1 MILDI
6 LIESSKNVY
15 NEIKDLLGTSEGAS
29 KISLGAGGDISRKID
44 IVAETAV
51 LNTIKS
57 NNISPVIIGEECG
70 IVNLNKSFSS
80 SSSSSSSFSS
90 SSSSS
95 SSSNNNDNGFVIMDA
110 VDGTTNAIRGIPFSC
125 CSLAFANEFKL
136 SSVTDA
142 VVLDLFTGDI
152 YSASKQKGSFFNN
165 KKISVRNEK
174 DFSSITSLEDL
185 KSIDVLIGTNVSGVP
200 SHILGEI
207 SKVISFS
214 SHIRHFGA
222 NALELCYFARGF
234 MDAYID
240 IRGKIRS
247 TDMAAAYLIAKEAGG
262 ILYSSNGQELDS
274 ELGLKNKLSF
284 YAVSNKRLFDLIKSS
299 E

>member
-1 MILDI
+1 MMLDI
-6 LIESSKNVY
+6 LIESAKNVY
-15 NEIKDLLGTSEGAS
+15 SEIKDLLGTSEGAS

-70 IVNLNKSFSS
+70 IVNLNNSS
-80 SSSSSSSFSS
+80 Y
-90 SSSSS
+90 S
-95 SSSNNNDNGFVIMDA
+95 SSSNNNNKGFVIMDA

-185 KSIDVLIGTNVSGVP
+185 KSIDVLIGANVSGIP
-200 SHILGEI
+200 LNILYEI

-247 TDMAAAYLIAKEAGG
+247 TDMAAAYLIVKEAGG
-262 ILYSSNGQELDS
+262 KLYSPNGQELDS
-274 ELGLKNKLSF
+274 ELGLKTKISF
-284 YAVSNKRLFDLIKSS
+284 YAVSNRRLFDLIKSTV
-299 E
+299 

>member
-15 NEIKDLLGTSEGAS
+15 SEIKDLLGTSEGAS
-29 KISLGAGGDISRKID
+29 KISFGAGGDISRKID
-44 IVAETAV
+44 IVAEKAV

-57 NNISPVIIGEECG
+57 SNISPVIIGEECG
-70 IVNLNKSFSS
+70 IVNLNKSYSS
-80 SSSSSSSFSS
+80 SSP
-90 SSSSS
+90 SS

-174 DFSSITSLEDL
+174 DFS
-185 KSIDVLIGTNVSGVP
+185 
-200 SHILGEI
+200 
-207 SKVISFS
+207 
-214 SHIRHFGA
+214 
-222 NALELCYFARGF
+222 
-234 MDAYID
+234 
-240 IRGKIRS
+240 
-247 TDMAAAYLIAKEAGG
+247 
-262 ILYSSNGQELDS
+262 
-274 ELGLKNKLSF
+274 
-284 YAVSNKRLFDLIKSS
+284 
-299 E
+299 

>member
-6 LIESSKNVY
+6 LIESAKNVY
-15 NEIKDLLGTSEGAS
+15 SEIKDLLGTSEGAS

-57 NNISPVIIGEECG
+57 SNISPVIIGEECG
-70 IVNLNKSFSS
+70 IVNLNNSS
-80 SSSSSSSFSS
+80 Y
-90 SSSSS
+90 S
-95 SSSNNNDNGFVIMDA
+95 SSSNNNNKGFVIMDA

-185 KSIDVLIGTNVSGVP
+185 KSIDVLIGANVSGIP
-200 SHILGEI
+200 LNILYEI

-247 TDMAAAYLIAKEAGG
+247 TDMAAAYLIVKEAGG
-262 ILYSSNGQELDS
+262 KLYSPNGQELDS
-274 ELGLKNKLSF
+274 ELGLKTKISF
-284 YAVSNKRLFDLIKSS
+284 YAVSNRRLFDLIKSTV
-299 E
+299 

>member
-6 LIESSKNVY
+6 LIESAKNVY
-15 NEIKDLLGTSEGAS
+15 SEIKDLLGTSEGDS

-70 IVNLNKSFSS
+70 IVNLNNYNSN
-80 SSSSSSSFSS
+80 
-90 SSSSS
+90 SSSS
-95 SSSNNNDNGFVIMDA
+95 SSSNNNNKGFVIMDA

-185 KSIDVLIGTNVSGVP
+185 KSIDVLIGANVSGIP
-200 SHILGEI
+200 LNILYEI

-247 TDMAAAYLIAKEAGG
+247 TDMAAAYLIVKEAGG
-262 ILYSSNGQELDS
+262 KLYSPNGQELDS
-274 ELGLKNKLSF
+274 ELGLKTKISF
-284 YAVSNKRLFDLIKSS
+284 YAVSNRRLFDLIKSTV
-299 E
+299 

>member
-57 NNISPVIIGEECG
+57 NNISPVVIGEECG
-70 IVNLNKSFSS
+70 IVNLNNYNSN
-80 SSSSSSSFSS
+80 
-90 SSSSS
+90 
-95 SSSNNNDNGFVIMDA
+95 SSSNNNNNKGFVIMDA

-200 SHILGEI
+200 PHILDEI

-262 ILYSSNGQELDS
+262 KLYSSNGQELDS

-299 E
+299 V

>member
-15 NEIKDLLGTSEGAS
+15 SEIKDLLGTSEGAS

-80 SSSSSSSFSS
+80 SSSSSSSLSS
-90 SSSSS
+90 SS
-95 SSSNNNDNGFVIMDA
+95 NNDNGFVIMDA
-110 VDGTTNAIRGIPFSC
+110 VDGTANAIRGIPFSC

-165 KKISVRNEK
+165 KKISVKNEK
-174 DFSSITSLEDL
+174 DFRSITSLEDL

-200 SHILGEI
+200 SHVLGEI

-299 E
+299 V

>member
-15 NEIKDLLGTSEGAS
+15 SEIKDLLGTSEGAS

-57 NNISPVIIGEECG
+57 SNISPVIIGEECG
-70 IVNLNKSFSS
+70 IVNLNKSYSS
-80 SSSSSSSFSS
+80 SP
-90 SSSSS
+90 SS

-200 SHILGEI
+200 PDILDEI

-262 ILYSSNGQELDS
+262 KLYSSSGQELDS

-284 YAVSNKRLFDLIKSS
+284 YSESNKKLFDLIKSS
-299 E
+299 V

>member
-6 LIESSKNVY
+6 LTESAKNVY
-15 NEIKDLLGTSEGAS
+15 SEIKDLLGTSEGAS

-70 IVNLNKSFSS
+70 IVNLNNSSYSS
-80 SSSSSSSFSS
+80 SSSP
-90 SSSSS
+90 
-95 SSSNNNDNGFVIMDA
+95 NNNNKGFVIMDA

-185 KSIDVLIGTNVSGVP
+185 KSIDVLIGANVSGIP
-200 SHILGEI
+200 LNILYEI

-247 TDMAAAYLIAKEAGG
+247 TDMAAAYLIVKEAGG
-262 ILYSSNGQELDS
+262 KLYSPNGQDLDS
-274 ELGLKNKLSF
+274 ELGLKNKISF
-284 YAVSNKRLFDLIKSS
+284 YAVSNRRLFDLIKSTV
-299 E
+299 

>member
-6 LIESSKNVY
+6 LIEASKNVY
-15 NEIKDLLGTSEGAS
+15 SEIKDLLGTSEGAS

-57 NNISPVIIGEECG
+57 SNISPVIIGEECG
-70 IVNLNKSFSS
+70 IVNLNKSYSS
-80 SSSSSSSFSS
+80 SSP
-90 SSSSS
+90 S

-185 KSIDVLIGTNVSGVP
+185 KTIDVLIGTNVSGVP
-200 SHILGEI
+200 PDILGEI

-234 MDAYID
+234 IDAYID

-262 ILYSSNGQELDS
+262 KLYSSNGQELDS

-284 YAVSNKRLFDLIKSS
+284 YAVSNKKLFDLIKSS
-299 E
+299 I

>member
-6 LIESSKNVY
+6 LIESAKNVY
-15 NEIKDLLGTSEGAS
+15 SEIKDLLGTSEGAS

-57 NNISPVIIGEECG
+57 SNISPVIIGEECG
-70 IVNLNKSFSS
+70 IVNLNNSS
-80 SSSSSSSFSS
+80 Y
-90 SSSSS
+90 SS
-95 SSSNNNDNGFVIMDA
+95 SSSNNNNKGFVIMDA

-185 KSIDVLIGTNVSGVP
+185 KSIDVLIGANVSGIP
-200 SHILGEI
+200 LNILYEI

-247 TDMAAAYLIAKEAGG
+247 TDMAAAYLIVKEAGG
-262 ILYSSNGQELDS
+262 KLYSPNGQELDS
-274 ELGLKNKLSF
+274 ELGLKTKISF
-284 YAVSNKRLFDLIKSS
+284 YAVSNRKLFDLIKSS
-299 E
+299 V

>member
-6 LIESSKNVY
+6 LIEASKNVY
-15 NEIKDLLGTSEGAS
+15 SEIKDLLGTSEGAS

-44 IVAETAV
+44 IVAEKAV

-57 NNISPVIIGEECG
+57 SNISPVIIGEECG
-70 IVNLNKSFSS
+70 IVNLNKSSS
-80 SSSSSSSFSS
+80 SSSP
-90 SSSSS
+90 SSSS

-200 SHILGEI
+200 PHILGEI

-262 ILYSSNGQELDS
+262 ELYSTNGQELDS

-284 YAVSNKRLFDLIKSS
+284 YAVSNKKLFDLIKSS
-299 E
+299 I

>member
-57 NNISPVIIGEECG
+57 NNISPVVIGEECG
-70 IVNLNKSFSS
+70 IVNLNNYNSN
-80 SSSSSSSFSS
+80 
-90 SSSSS
+90 
-95 SSSNNNDNGFVIMDA
+95 SSSNNDNNKGFVIMDA

-174 DFSSITSLEDL
+174 DFSSIASLEDL

-200 SHILGEI
+200 PHILDEI

-262 ILYSSNGQELDS
+262 KLYSSNGQELDS

-299 E
+299 V

>member
-15 NEIKDLLGTSEGAS
+15 SEIKDLLGTSEGAS

-44 IVAETAV
+44 IVAEKAV

-57 NNISPVIIGEECG
+57 SNISPVIIGEECG
-70 IVNLNKSFSS
+70 IVNLNKSYSS
-80 SSSSSSSFSS
+80 SSP
-90 SSSSS
+90 SS

-200 SHILGEI
+200 PSILDEI

-262 ILYSSNGQELDS
+262 KLYSSNGQELDS

-299 E
+299 V

>member
-15 NEIKDLLGTSEGAS
+15 SEIKDLLGTSEGAS

-57 NNISPVIIGEECG
+57 NNISPVVIGEECG
-70 IVNLNKSFSS
+70 IVNLNNYNSN
-80 SSSSSSSFSS
+80 
-90 SSSSS
+90 
-95 SSSNNNDNGFVIMDA
+95 SSSNNNNNKGFVIMDA

-200 SHILGEI
+200 PNILDEI

-262 ILYSSNGQELDS
+262 KLYSSNGQELDS

-299 E
+299 V

>member
-15 NEIKDLLGTSEGAS
+15 SEIKDLLGTSEGAS

-57 NNISPVIIGEECG
+57 SNISPVVIGEECG
-70 IVNLNKSFSS
+70 IVNLNKS
-80 SSSSSSSFSS
+80 SS

-262 ILYSSNGQELDS
+262 KLYSSNGQELDS

-284 YAVSNKRLFDLIKSS
+284 YAVSNKRLFDLIKKSI
-299 E
+299 

>member
-6 LIESSKNVY
+6 LIESAKNVY
-15 NEIKDLLGTSEGAS
+15 SEIKDLLGTSEGAS

-44 IVAETAV
+44 ILAETAV

-70 IVNLNKSFSS
+70 IVNLNNSS
-80 SSSSSSSFSS
+80 Y
-90 SSSSS
+90 SSSS
-95 SSSNNNDNGFVIMDA
+95 SSSNNNNNGFVIMDA

-174 DFSSITSLEDL
+174 DFSSITSLEDI
-185 KSIDVLIGTNVSGVP
+185 KSIDVLIGANVSGIP
-200 SHILGEI
+200 LNILYEI

-214 SHIRHFGA
+214 AHIRHFGA

-247 TDMAAAYLIAKEAGG
+247 TDMAAAYLIVKEAGG
-262 ILYSSNGQELDS
+262 KLYSPNGQELDS
-274 ELGLKNKLSF
+274 ELGLKTKISF
-284 YAVSNKRLFDLIKSS
+284 YAVSNRKLFDLIKSS
-299 E
+299 V

>member
-1 MILDI
+1 MTLDV
-6 LIESSKNVY
+6 LIESAKNVY
-15 NEIKDLLGTSEGAS
+15 SEIKDLLGTSEGAS

-57 NNISPVIIGEECG
+57 NNMSPVIIGEECG
-70 IVNLNKSFSS
+70 IVNLNKT
-80 SSSSSSSFSS
+80 SSSSSFS
-90 SSSSS
+90 
-95 SSSNNNDNGFVIMDA
+95 NNNNGFVIMDA

-125 CSLAFANEFKL
+125 CSLAFASEFKL
-136 SSVTDA
+136 SCVTDA

-152 YSASKQKGSFFNN
+152 YSASKQKGSFLNN
-165 KKISVRNEK
+165 KKINVRNEK

-200 SHILGEI
+200 LNILDEI
-207 SKVISFS
+207 SRVISFS

-234 MDAYID
+234 IDAYID

-262 ILYSSNGQELDS
+262 KLYSPNGHELDS
-274 ELGLKNKLSF
+274 ELGLKETLSF
-284 YAVSNKRLFDLIKSS
+284 YAVSNKRLFDLIKSYG
-299 E
+299 

>member
-6 LIESSKNVY
+6 LIESAKNVY
-15 NEIKDLLGTSEGAS
+15 SEIKDLLGTSEGAS

-57 NNISPVIIGEECG
+57 NNISPMIIGEECG
-70 IVNLNKSFSS
+70 IVNLNNSS
-80 SSSSSSSFSS
+80 Y
-90 SSSSS
+90 SSS
-95 SSSNNNDNGFVIMDA
+95 SSSNNNNKGFVIMDA

-185 KSIDVLIGTNVSGVP
+185 KSIDVLIGANVSGIP
-200 SHILGEI
+200 LNILYEI

-247 TDMAAAYLIAKEAGG
+247 TDMAAAYLIVKEAGG
-262 ILYSSNGQELDS
+262 KLYSPNGQELDS
-274 ELGLKNKLSF
+274 ELGLKTKISF
-284 YAVSNKRLFDLIKSS
+284 YAVSNRRLFDLIKSTV
-299 E
+299 

>member
-1 MILDI
+1 MMLDI
-6 LIESSKNVY
+6 LIESAKNVY
-15 NEIKDLLGTSEGAS
+15 SEIKDLLGTSEGAS

-70 IVNLNKSFSS
+70 IVNLNNSS
-80 SSSSSSSFSS
+80 Y
-90 SSSSS
+90 SSS
-95 SSSNNNDNGFVIMDA
+95 SSSNNNNKGFVIMDA

-165 KKISVRNEK
+165 KKISVRKEK

-185 KSIDVLIGTNVSGVP
+185 KSIDVLIGANVSGIP
-200 SHILGEI
+200 LNILYEI

-247 TDMAAAYLIAKEAGG
+247 TDMAAAYLIVKEAGG
-262 ILYSSNGQELDS
+262 ILYSPNGQELDS
-274 ELGLKNKLSF
+274 ELGLKTKISF
-284 YAVSNKRLFDLIKSS
+284 YAVSNRKLFDLIKSTV
-299 E
+299 

>member
-15 NEIKDLLGTSEGAS
+15 SEIKDLLGTSEGAS

-44 IVAETAV
+44 IVAETV
-51 LNTIKS
+51 VINTIKS

-70 IVNLNKSFSS
+70 IVNLNNS
-80 SSSSSSSFSS
+80 SS

-95 SSSNNNDNGFVIMDA
+95 SSSNNNNKGYVIMDA

-174 DFSSITSLEDL
+174 DFSSITSLEDF
-185 KSIDVLIGTNVSGVP
+185 KSIDLLIGTNVSGVP
-200 SHILGEI
+200 TNILDKI

-262 ILYSSNGQELDS
+262 KLYSSNGQELDS

-284 YAVSNKRLFDLIKSS
+284 YAVSNKKIFDLIKSS
-299 E
+299 T

>member
-6 LIESSKNVY
+6 LIESAKNVY
-15 NEIKDLLGTSEGAS
+15 SEIKDLLGTSEGAS

-70 IVNLNKSFSS
+70 IVNLNNSS
-80 SSSSSSSFSS
+80 Y
-90 SSSSS
+90 SS
-95 SSSNNNDNGFVIMDA
+95 SSSNNNNKGFVIMDA

-185 KSIDVLIGTNVSGVP
+185 KSIDVLIGANVSGIP
-200 SHILGEI
+200 LNILYEI

-247 TDMAAAYLIAKEAGG
+247 TDMAAAYLIVKEAGG
-262 ILYSSNGQELDS
+262 KLYSPNGQDLDS
-274 ELGLKNKLSF
+274 ELGLKNKISF
-284 YAVSNKRLFDLIKSS
+284 YAVSNRRLFDLIKSTV
-299 E
+299 

>member
-15 NEIKDLLGTSEGAS
+15 SEIKDLLGTSEGAS

-57 NNISPVIIGEECG
+57 NNISPVVIGEECG
-70 IVNLNKSFSS
+70 IVNLNNYNSN
-80 SSSSSSSFSS
+80 SSSSFSS
-90 SSSSS
+90 F
-95 SSSNNNDNGFVIMDA
+95 SSSNNNNKGFVIMDA

-200 SHILGEI
+200 LHILDEI

-262 ILYSSNGQELDS
+262 KLYSSNGQELDS

-299 E
+299 V

>member
-15 NEIKDLLGTSEGAS
+15 SEIKDLLGTSEGAS
-29 KISLGAGGDISRKID
+29 KISLGAAGDISRKID
-44 IVAETAV
+44 IVAATAV

-57 NNISPVIIGEECG
+57 NNISPVVIGEECG
-70 IVNLNKSFSS
+70 IVNLNNYNSN
-80 SSSSSSSFSS
+80 
-90 SSSSS
+90 SS
-95 SSSNNNDNGFVIMDA
+95 SSSNNNNKGFVIMDA

-174 DFSSITSLEDL
+174 DFSSITSLEDF

-200 SHILGEI
+200 TNILDEI

-262 ILYSSNGQELDS
+262 KLYSSNGQELDS

-284 YAVSNKRLFDLIKSS
+284 YAVSNKKLFDLIKSS
-299 E
+299 V

>member
-15 NEIKDLLGTSEGAS
+15 SEIKDLLGTSEGAS

-80 SSSSSSSFSS
+80 SSSSSSS
-90 SSSSS
+90 
-95 SSSNNNDNGFVIMDA
+95 SSNDNDNGFIIMDA

-142 VVLDLFTGDI
+142 VVIDLFTGDI

-165 KKISVRNEK
+165 KKINVRNEK

-200 SHILGEI
+200 PHILGEI

-262 ILYSSNGQELDS
+262 ELYSTNGQELDS

-284 YAVSNKRLFDLIKSS
+284 YAVSNKKLFDLIKSS
-299 E
+299 V